1 MNEILDS
8 ATIKIDFKMRGN
20 HLAQVTLNWNNEFE
34 VRYCRLTL
42 RGDGS
47 VWFQPPA
54 LQNFGWAKCFAVID
68 HDNWVY
74 LEKKVIDLF
83 MEELKR
89 QVDEKTMPLD
99 ILEKIKG
106 YVPKEE
112 VTITDEQYEEI
123 DKHSNIHTD
132 L

>member
-1 MNEILDS
+1 MSRLLDS
-8 ATIKIDFKMRGN
+8 VIIKIDFKMRGN
-20 HLAQVTLNWNNEFE
+20 YLAQVTLNWNNEFE

-54 LQNFGWAKCFAVID
+54 LQNYGWAKCFAVLD

-74 LEKKVIDLF
+74 FEKKVIDLF

-89 QVDEKTMPLD
+89 QVDEETMPQG

-106 YVPKEE
+106 YIPKEE
-112 VTITDEQYEEI
+112 VILTDEQYKEI
-123 DKHSNIHTD
+123 DKLNNTY
-132 L
+132 